1 MPLTKPN
8 TLDTSCAAVFNL
20 DRANM
25 PALDTSCAAVFNLD
39 RANMPASAYFLSF
52 YESFCISDIK

>member
-8 TLDTSCAAVFNL
+8 T
-20 DRANM
+20 
-25 PALDTSCAAVFNLD
+25 LDTSCAAVFNLD